1 MATPQYAYDFDPYGD
16 NPNNRVTGERHTI
29 TPANGQDFN
38 YFVPDFAPFHRR
50 NFVMRSVTNN
60 IVGGELKA
68 TTDYY
73 FGFRYDQMIL
83 SGGMEP
89 IYGAI
94 VLNDPQFAGSVSIDY
109 NTLGGEYTL
118 STTQIAT
125 LLANNQLDPRVTQ
138 WTSVT
143 GAPTE
148 VPAVPHK
155 HNAMETLVGMDSLV
169 DAVYVVIDS
178 ISTGFNKAYQALQEH
193 LKDHNNPHQVTARQV
208 GVDGNGS
215 LVPADQAEAEAG
227 VDNNKYMTSLRVL
240 QSIQQNALPV
250 IAAHVADKNN
260 PHAVTQAQ
268 VGLGA
273 VQNYPMATATEAE
286 AGVASNR
293 YMTPSTVLAAMTY
306 RVPLLMQFH
315 TTDFNNPH
323 KTTKAHVGL
332 GNVPNYA
339 KASVAQAVSG
349 TDDTTLMTPYLVAQA
364 VATGSSQGL
373 AAHLLD
379 YTNPHKVTQDQVG
392 LGNVQNYGLATVAQ
406 AQAGTDKTT
415 YMTPYLVSVMLAS
428 NVGGS
433 IDAHIADHNNPHQ
446 VSAAQVGL
454 GSVPNFPKSTAP
466 QAIAGT
472 DDASLMT
479 PYMVA
484 QAIAVGVPQSLSAH
498 LADTQNPHQ
507 VSASQVGLGAVQNYP
522 MATDSD
528 MSALTNAQAYVSP
541 SNLKFLLDGAL
552 ADSLQ
557 GSFAAMG
564 NTTPIF
570 ANGPDLFAAVGSR
583 YPYEYTFLRPITDG
597 SPWDGDSAG
606 YYPRFTPSSFA
617 ASYQV
622 ITDDQVTEAGF
633 GGAVTRGTA
642 TMVGFIVGLVELYDD
657 TNGSRIGYIMLR
669 VAGTKV
675 DLVLRDT
682 KLNTFT
688 ALPSFTAITLSS
700 ALGTN
705 SPWAI
710 DPIWTDGN
718 YSSVVASIGD
728 SASFTIDLVALVT
741 AEAALDGTVI
751 DPAIGFA
758 VTSAAQTT
766 RFSVATWL
774 DNELYY
780 RDLSQANACY
790 QLVAGTWTA
799 VDVSVVKEA
808 TTSGAWYYNRFSGES
823 FGAATKSDLVPLR
836 GKRLVTSDEIVVTES
851 ATDIKL
857 SLSGSVKRELAMG
870 ANDITF
876 DM

>member
-16 NPNNRVTGERHTI
+16 NPINRVTGERHTI

-60 IVGGELKA
+60 VVGGELKA

-94 VLNDPQFAGSVSIDY
+94 VLNDPQFSGSVSIDY

-118 STTQIAT
+118 STAQVAT

-148 VPAVPHK
+148 VPAVAHK
-155 HNAMETLVGMDSLV
+155 HNAMETMVGMDALV

-178 ISTGFNKAYQALQEH
+178 ISAGFNKAYQALQEH

-215 LVPADQAEAEAG
+215 LIPADQAEAEAG

-240 QSIQQNALPV
+240 QSIQKNALPV
-250 IAAHVADKNN
+250 IAAHAALTNN
-260 PHAVTQAQ
+260 PHKVTADQ
-268 VGLGA
+268 VGLGNVA
-273 VQNYPMATATEAE
+273 NYITATATEAE

-293 YMTPSTVLAAMTY
+293 YMTPVTVLAALTY

-315 TTDFNNPH
+315 TTDYNNPH

-332 GNVPNYA
+332 GNVPNFA

-379 YTNPHKVTQDQVG
+379 TNNPHQVTQAQVG

-406 AQAGTDKTT
+406 AQAGTDKTS

-454 GSVPNFPKSTAP
+454 GNVPNYAKATAA
-466 QAIAGT
+466 QAVAGT

-479 PYMVA
+479 PYLVS
-484 QAIAVGVPQSLSAH
+484 QAIAVGIPQSLASH
-498 LADTQNPHQ
+498 LTDTQNPHR
-507 VSASQVGLGAVQNYP
+507 VTASQVGLGAVMNYP

-528 MSALTNAQAYVSP
+528 MSALTNNQAYVSP
-541 SNLKFLLDGAL
+541 ANLKFLLDGAL
-552 ADSLQ
+552 AESLS

-564 NTTPIF
+564 NTSPIF
-570 ANGPDLFAAVGSR
+570 ANGPDLFAAVGAR
-583 YPYEYTFLRPITDG
+583 YPYEYTFLRPITAG
-597 SPWDGDSAG
+597 SPWDGDANG
-606 YYPRFTPSSFA
+606 YYPRFAPSAFA
-617 ASYQV
+617 AAYQT
-622 ITDDQVTEAGF
+622 ITNSQVTDAGF
-633 GGAVTRGTA
+633 GGVVSRGTA
-642 TMVGFIVGLVELYDD
+642 SMIGFIIGVVELYDD

-669 VAGTKV
+669 VVGTKL
-675 DLVLRDT
+675 DLALRDT

-688 ALPSFTAITLSS
+688 ALASFTPVTLAA
-700 ALGTN
+700 ALGSN
-705 SPWAI
+705 SVWNI

-718 YSSVVASIGD
+718 YSSVVADIGG
-728 SASFTIDLVALVT
+728 SASFTIDLLALVT
-741 AEAALDGTVI
+741 AEASLDGTIV

-758 VTSAAQTT
+758 VTSAALTT
-766 RFSVATWL
+766 RFKVATWL
-774 DNELYY
+774 DNGLFY
-780 RDLSQANACY
+780 RDLSQANKCY
-790 QLVAGTWTA
+790 QLVAGVWTA
-799 VDVSVVKEA
+799 VDVSVVNAA
-808 TTSGAWYYNRFSGES
+808 TTAGGWYYNRFSGES
-823 FGAATKSDLVPLR
+823 FGAATNSDLVPLR

-857 SLSGSVKRELAMG
+857 SLSGTVKRDLAMG